1 VNLSTQRVL
10 GMKSHDFHIWIERI
24 LPAMVRGYVLEH
36 VWPALSELKLFLP
49 PALFKSVIS
58 DRDCRL
64 GKIDTCVTV

>member
-1 VNLSTQRVL
+1 
-10 GMKSHDFHIWIERI
+10 
-24 LPAMVRGYVLEH
+24 MVRCYVLEH